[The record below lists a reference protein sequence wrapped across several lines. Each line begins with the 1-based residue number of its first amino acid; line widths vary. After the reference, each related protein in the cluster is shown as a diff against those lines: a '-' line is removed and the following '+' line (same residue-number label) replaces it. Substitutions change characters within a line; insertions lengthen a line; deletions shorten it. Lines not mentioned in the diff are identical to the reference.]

1 MISVVTPVYN
11 GENFIESCIKAVIYQ
26 NCPDT
31 EHIIVDGGSKD
42 KTVEIIKQYASRF
55 PHIRWISG
63 QDQGQSDAMN
73 KGIAIAKGKI
83 LGILNVDDSYE
94 ENVLNRIVEIFQS
107 LPEPSF
113 VVGNCNLW
121 NCDGQI
127 YKVNKPSRL
136 NLYDLLLGY
145 EINPHPANPSA
156 YFYHTSLHTFAGL
169 YNVED
174 HYTMDLEFICR
185 AIQVSNVVYVNETW
199 GNFKLHEESKT
210 LTDSASGQ
218 SKLRR
223 EKVIEKYLSGLPLI
237 RQLGV
242 KFERMIYT
250 RLPYSVYIV
259 RNRDEILPKLNQKIG
274 KRLK

>member
-1 MISVVTPVYN
+1 
-11 GENFIESCIKAVIYQ
+11 
-26 NCPDT
+26 
-31 EHIIVDGGSKD
+31 
-42 KTVEIIKQYASRF
+42 
-55 PHIRWISG
+55 
-63 QDQGQSDAMN
+63 
-73 KGIAIAKGKI
+73 
-83 LGILNVDDSYE
+83 
-94 ENVLNRIVEIFQS
+94 
-107 LPEPSF
+107 
-113 VVGNCNLW
+113 
-121 NCDGQI
+121 
-127 YKVNKPSRL
+127 
-136 NLYDLLLGY
+136 
-145 EINPHPANPSA
+145 
-156 YFYHTSLHTFAGL
+156 
-169 YNVED
+169 
-174 HYTMDLEFICR
+174 MDLEFICR